1 MVPTVD
7 VQAWSVAVAGAKKG
21 SVLSAGWFIGMMVA
35 IAILLLILIIVCI
48 VKRNRGKEYK
58 CKCSVIYL
66 FISFTNFGIG
76 LKTTLQK
83 VMGRWGAAHMGFLEH
98 VPTILK

>member
-1 MVPTVD
+1 MI
-7 VQAWSVAVAGAKKG
+7 VAGAKKD

-58 CKCSVIYL
+58 CKSLYKHVNCSKRWRECFENKKNVC
-66 FISFTNFGIG
+66 G
-76 LKTTLQK
+76 LTF
-83 VMGRWGAAHMGFLEH
+83 W
-98 VPTILK
+98 